1 MYKYSEVNA
10 YAIPLITMFSFI
22 STSIATSIAPSISK
36 FQAKEDYNTV
46 NKLIEKSLLF
56 SLIPGIIIVTV
67 LYQYSS
73 EYMTLIY
80 DTNIGSTY
88 VKYFAYAFLIFYI
101 EPPIMSILQ
110 ALGKSKQLSLL
121 STFSNFFKLL
131 LIFSLTFVKKINY
144 NSLIIAMVLNSLI
157 ITLTQ
162 FFYLKNITGFK
173 FQKNLLLS
181 LLILVLLT
189 FFTFEI
195 IKASISNYIL
205 ASIIGGLL
213 FLIYLKVLRFINL

>member
-1 MYKYSEVNA
+1 
-10 YAIPLITMFSFI
+10 
-22 STSIATSIAPSISK
+22 
-36 FQAKEDYNTV
+36 
-46 NKLIEKSLLF
+46 
-56 SLIPGIIIVTV
+56 
-67 LYQYSS
+67 
-73 EYMTLIY
+73 
-80 DTNIGSTY
+80 
-88 VKYFAYAFLIFYI
+88 
-101 EPPIMSILQ
+101 MSILQ

-213 FLIYLKVLRFINL
+213 FLIYLKVLRIINL